1 MKKFIL
7 VAAVAFAFAACNSG
21 ASTEATTPVTDSCK
35 VSDSCKATCDST
47 KAVDTTK
54 AAK

>member
-21 ASTEATTPVTDSCK
+21 ASTEATTPVTDSTT
-35 VSDSCKATCDST
+35 VDSCKTACDST
-47 KAVDTTK
+47 VVADTTQEVK
-54 AAK
+54 

>member
-21 ASTEATTPVTDSCK
+21 ASTEATTPVTDSTT
-35 VSDSCKATCDST
+35 VDSCKAAC
-47 KAVDTTK
+47 DTTCVADTVK

>member
-7 VAAVAFAFAACNSG
+7 VAAVAFAFTACNSG

-35 VSDSCKATCDST
+35 ATDSCKVACDST
-47 KAVDTTK
+47 KAVDTVK
-54 AAK
+54 EAK